1 MPARNSRR
9 MRKVYYIFN
18 PATRTYDR
26 VYPNFAQRFFTNL
39 RRLLMF
45 IIFGGLS
52 FLLFY
57 LFVDTPT
64 VSEVQE
70 ENSKLLAQYKIL
82 SHRLDEAMEVLG
94 ELQQRDDNMYR
105 VLFNSEPV
113 SADVRNAGYGGTNRY
128 DELMHMDNSGLVIET
143 TQKMDMLAKQLY
155 LQIKSFDELVKL
167 SNEQEDMLRHLPAI
181 QPISNKDLKKTASGY
196 GRRIDPVYKVPKFHY
211 GMDFSCDMRSPV
223 YATADGKVVSAKW
236 ESGYGY
242 TVEID
247 HGYGYRT
254 RYAHLHS
261 FTCKKGREVVRG
273 EQIALSGNSG
283 KSTGPHL
290 HYEVVVKGKKV
301 NPINYYFMDLD
312 ADGYDEML
320 RMAENHGK
328 VYD

>member
-1 MPARNSRR
+1 
-9 MRKVYYIFN
+9 MRKIYYIFN
-18 PATRTYDR
+18 PTTRTYDR
-26 VYPNFAQRFFTNL
+26 VYPNMAQRFLTIL
-39 RRLLMF
+39 RRALMF

-57 LFVDTPT
+57 LLIETP
-64 VSEVQE
+64 SMKDVQT
-70 ENSKLLAQYKIL
+70 ENSRLLAQYNIL
-82 SHRLDEAMEVLG
+82 SQRLDDAMDVLQDI
-94 ELQQRDDNMYR
+94 QQRDDNMYR
-105 VLFNSEPV
+105 VMLNSEPV
-113 SADVRNAGYGGTNRY
+113 SKVARSAGYGGTNRY
-128 DELMHMDNSGLVIET
+128 DELMDMDNAELVVQT
-143 TQKMDMLAKQLY
+143 TQKMDMLAKQMY
-155 LQIKSFDELVKL
+155 IQIKSFDELVKM
-167 SNEQEDMLRHLPAI
+167 SREKEDYLRHLPAI
-181 QPISNKDLKKTASGY
+181 QPISNRDLKRTASGY
-196 GRRIDPVYKVPKFHY
+196 GRRIDPVYKVPKFHK
-211 GMDFSCDMRSPV
+211 GMDFSCDMRTPV

-242 TVEID
+242 TLEID

-261 FTCKKGREVVRG
+261 FTAKKGQHVVRG

-290 HYEVVVKGKKV
+290 HYEVLVKGRPV

-328 VYD
+328 VFD

>member
-1 MPARNSRR
+1 

-26 VYPNFAQRFFTNL
+26 VYPNLAQRFLTIL
-39 RRLLMF
+39 RRVLMF
-45 IIFGGLS
+45 IIFGGVS

-57 LFVDTPT
+57 LFVETP
-64 VSEVQE
+64 SMKDMQE
-70 ENSKLLAQYKIL
+70 ENSKLLAQYNIL
-82 SHRLDEAMEVLG
+82 SQRLDDAMEVLQDI
-94 ELQQRDDNMYR
+94 QQRDDNMYR
-105 VLFNSEPV
+105 VMLNSEPV
-113 SADVRNAGYGGTNRY
+113 SDVLRNAGYGGTNRY
-128 DELMHMDNSGLVIET
+128 DKLMHMDNADLVVLT

-155 LQIKSFDELVKL
+155 MQIKSFDELVDL
-167 SNEQEDMLRHLPAI
+167 SKDQEDYLRHLPAI
-181 QPISNKDLKKTASGY
+181 QPIANRDLKRTASGY
-196 GRRIDPVYKVPKFHY
+196 GRRIDPVYKVPKFHR
-211 GMDFSCDMRSPV
+211 GMDFSCDMRTPV

-236 ESGYGY
+236 QSGYGY
-242 TVEID
+242 TVELD

-261 FTCKKGREVVRG
+261 FKVKRGQSVVRG

-290 HYEVVVKGKKV
+290 HYEVLVKDRPV

-328 VYD
+328 VFD